1 MGLGELIERARL
13 PCVSQWIN
21 EDIRPIESARR
32 AWTFWTFH
40 NFWLL
45 INCNI
50 ATFLTGSAL
59 IPLGLNWWQAIL
71 AIVVGNVI
79 ATAAIVVSSLAG
91 AYYHIGFPVYSRAVW
106 GMWGSQFAVWNRI
119 FLSLVWFTWV
129 GGQCFELILL
139 SWDPQYATRI
149 PNHMPKST
157 GMTTAEFVS
166 YIIFFVIS
174 LPFLWIQ
181 PHRLQKLFLFSSVV
195 TIAFFVVVLIWA
207 LTTMGEGGFG
217 STMDSST
224 SIPETGGPASV
235 AWLMVYGVMCTI
247 GAIAAGIL
255 NQNDFARLARKPT
268 DAIWGQLIPY
278 GLYSILTSVIG
289 ILVVSATQ
297 KRFDGEAVWNPPTI
311 FVRLLEKDDGA
322 GTRAAV
328 FFAGVALCISQIGS
342 NVPGNALAGGI
353 DLSSVFPRYINIRR
367 GAYITALLSPIVN
380 PWQLVC
386 TAPTFLSV
394 LSSYSVFLAPMTG
407 MMFASYVVVN
417 RRKVKVDDLYQGHS
431 GSIYWYTY
439 GVNFR
444 APIAWAVGVAP
455 CLPGFLGA
463 VNRSVLLPE
472 GMTELFYLNY
482 LYGFLSSAGVYVL
495 LHWLFPAQNV
505 DRFVRTSPSPGE
517 VQQFYSDRWEMALDQ
532 AAQVPSDDEGS
543 GVIHITDMNTKPE
556 PAGSDVNSDDEMP
569 TPTRTPT
576 RSGKARHGDPN
587 AKSPRQLCSVPVP
600 PTLPDTML
608 NGADSAQGR
617 PRKFTIQSQF
627 GRPRQPR
634 SRKNRPCDACRR
646 RKTACVITSEP
657 PSSLAPRRRALLFQV
672 GAHGASPLACL
683 FCKNRGLACKSTP
696 APDEISAQHEG
707 AGESTT
713 GNGASDAELVSSP
726 VMYSSPGV
734 ARRSVSHSSPADT
747 VQSSTGP
754 NAAGE
759 PSLDQQPS
767 ALSAMVH
774 QGLVSQ
780 SEPPPAN
787 DLGQPSSGTSPPIP
801 TTASDLPL
809 HTLEDNFNRTA
820 HSMGPSAEQDTYLLD
835 AFRCLIISEKDEIDA
850 NIIQVYHGGHSADDR
865 PVHFLLLENENPQF
879 TNEAKQAASDGTERL
894 VWPYGERLVRLYF
907 KHVHPIYPVV
917 TKVRFLRQYKAN
929 RMKIPASLRGAIYGL
944 ACVFWDR
951 DPVVTEPCPFQQHQ
965 CIDHAHEALRREHE
979 NPNLFSL
986 QAGLL
991 LHHITPPE
999 VDSVETPSMW
1009 TLTAQTTACAQTM
1022 GLHQDPTCWSIEPWE
1037 KRVRKKLWWA
1047 VYASDCWSAICH
1059 GNPPHISPNSFSTI
1073 PPDMDDIRDDETVP
1087 EDLRYLVEP
1096 EDAVFQASV
1105 GARFLHFINLTI
1117 VLRELLDCTFQVRPN
1132 PSSLTDR
1139 ATQLEILREKFIDWH
1154 GLLPQCLALDSDKGH
1169 DGISNCP
1176 LHLTYYASQ
1185 ALLYRGL
1192 MYPATRE
1199 AKADPESSLRKWFVP
1214 ALGEFQSFVRFF
1226 DAITDEDLRGFWCR
1240 HARSQLILCGNFLIY
1255 LFLLAT
1261 HQQHIEAAY
1270 QLLQEF
1276 HHSLKRLGETTYTPG
1291 RLLLRPVRLRL
1302 DSFFRQAATILRGSE
1317 APLLHT
1323 NGTRQTL

>member
-32 AWTFWTFH
+32 TWTFWTFH

-119 FLSLVWFTWV
+119 FLYGFQTWV

-139 SWDPQYATRI
+139 SWDPQYASRI

-431 GSIYWYTY
+431 GSLYWYTY

-455 CLPGFLGA
+455 CLPGFIGA

-472 GMTELFYLNY
+472 GMAELFYLNY

-495 LHWLFPAQNV
+495 LHWLFPARNV

-517 VQQFYSDRWEMALDQ
+517 VQQFYSDRWELPDR
-532 AAQVPSDDEGS
+532 VG
-543 GVIHITDMNTKPE
+543 E
-556 PAGSDVNSDDEMP
+556 PASPKPRAGHV
-569 TPTRTPT
+569 T
-576 RSGKARHGDPN
+576 GALGCYWRHL
-587 AKSPRQLCSVPVP
+587 AMASHTHLCW
-600 PTLPDTML
+600 
-608 NGADSAQGR
+608 
-617 PRKFTIQSQF
+617 
-627 GRPRQPR
+627 
-634 SRKNRPCDACRR
+634 
-646 RKTACVITSEP
+646 
-657 PSSLAPRRRALLFQV
+657 
-672 GAHGASPLACL
+672 
-683 FCKNRGLACKSTP
+683 GLACKSTP

-707 AGESTT
+707 AGESAT
-713 GNGASDAELVSSP
+713 GNGASDAEHVSSP
-726 VMYSSPGV
+726 AMYSSPGV

-754 NAAGE
+754 SAAGE
-759 PSLDQQPS
+759 PSLDQRPS

-951 DPVVTEPCPFQQHQ
+951 DPAVTEPCPFQQHQ

-1022 GLHQDPTCWSIEPWE
+1022 GLHQDPTRWSIEPWE

-1059 GNPPHISPNSFSTI
+1059 GNPTHISPNSFSTI

-1096 EDAVFQASV
+1096 EDAIFQASV

-1117 VLRELLDCTFQVRPN
+1117 VLREVLDCTFQVRPD

-1139 ATQLEILREKFIDWH
+1139 ATQLETLREKFIDWH
-1154 GLLPQCLALDSDKGH
+1154 GLLPQCLGLDSDKGH

-1176 LHLTYYASQ
+1176 LHLTYYSSQ

-1226 DAITDEDLRGFWCR
+1226 DAITDKDLRGFWCR

-1276 HHSLKRLGETTYTPG
+1276 HHSLKRLGETSYTPG

-1323 NGTRQTL
+1323 NGTGQTL

>member
-32 AWTFWTFH
+32 TWTFWTFH

-59 IPLGLNWWQAIL
+59 IPLGLNWWQAII
-71 AIVVGNVI
+71 AIVVGNMI
-79 ATAAIVVSSLAG
+79 ATAAIVASSLAG

-106 GMWGSQFAVWNRI
+106 GMWGSQFAIWNRI
-119 FLSLVWFTWV
+119 FLSVAIVPRYGFQTWV

-139 SWDPQYATRI
+139 SWDPKYASHI
-149 PNHMPKST
+149 PNHMPEST

-174 LPFLWIQ
+174 LPVVWIQ
-181 PHRLQKLFLFSSVV
+181 PHRLHKLFLFSSVV
-195 TIAFFVVVLIWA
+195 TIVFFVAILIWA
-207 LTTMGEGGFG
+207 LATMGEGGFG
-217 STMDSST
+217 STMASSA
-224 SIPETGGPASV
+224 SIPETGGPGST
-235 AWLMVYGVMCTI
+235 AWLMLYGVMCTI

-255 NQNDFARLARKPT
+255 NQNDFARLARKPM
-268 DAIWGQLIPY
+268 DAVWGQLIPY
-278 GLYSILTSVIG
+278 GVYSILTSIIG

-297 KRFDGEAVWNPPTI
+297 ERFGGEALWNPPAI
-311 FVRLLEKDDGA
+311 FVRLLEKDDSS

-380 PWQLVC
+380 PWQLVSKA
-386 TAPTFLSV
+386 TTFLSV

-417 RRKVKVDDLYQGHS
+417 RRKIKVDDLYQGHG

-439 GVNFR
+439 GVDFR

-455 CLPGFLGA
+455 CLPGFIGA
-463 VNRSVLLPE
+463 VNGSVVLPE
-472 GMTELFYLNY
+472 GMTKLFYLNY
-482 LYGFLSSAGVYVL
+482 LYGFLSSAGVYIL
-495 LHWLFPAQNV
+495 LHWIFPARNV

-517 VQQFYSDRWEMALDQ
+517 VQQFYSDRWEAALDQ
-532 AAQVPSDDEGS
+532 AAQ
-543 GVIHITDMNTKPE
+543 
-556 PAGSDVNSDDEMP
+556 
-569 TPTRTPT
+569 
-576 RSGKARHGDPN
+576 
-587 AKSPRQLCSVPVP
+587 
-600 PTLPDTML
+600 
-608 NGADSAQGR
+608 
-617 PRKFTIQSQF
+617 
-627 GRPRQPR
+627 
-634 SRKNRPCDACRR
+634 
-646 RKTACVITSEP
+646 P
-657 PSSLAPRRRALLFQV
+657 PSSPRAGPNGQPVTLLGVPGCYWRFLAM
-672 GAHGASPLACL
+672 ASHTHLARSPPSANFWDDDEQPSHLTAPPSANTVVAGL
-683 FCKNRGLACKSTP
+683 FCKNRGLSCKSTP
-696 APDEISAQHEG
+696 APDEIPAQHETT
-707 AGESTT
+707 GESVA
-713 GNGASDAELVSSP
+713 GNGASDAELGTSP
-726 VMYSSPGV
+726 AMDPSPGV
-734 ARRSVSHSSPADT
+734 ARRSISHSSPADT
-747 VQSSTGP
+747 VPS
-754 NAAGE
+754 AAGL
-759 PSLDQQPS
+759 SAAGDLDLDEQPS
-767 ALSAMVH
+767 APSAMVH
-774 QGLVSQ
+774 QSLVRQ
-780 SEPPPAN
+780 PGPPA
-787 DLGQPSSGTSPPIP
+787 DGLSQPSYGVSPPVP
-801 TTASDLPL
+801 VASNLPL

-850 NIIQVYHGGHSADDR
+850 NIIQVYPGSQSEDDR
-865 PVHFLLLENENPQF
+865 PVHFLLLENENPEF

-917 TKVRFLRQYKAN
+917 TKTRFLRQYKAN
-929 RMKIPASLRGAIYGL
+929 RMRIPASLRGVIYGL

-951 DPVVTEPCPFQQHQ
+951 DPTVKEPCPFQQHQ

-1009 TLTAQTTACAQTM
+1009 TMTAQTTACAQTM
-1022 GLHQDPTCWSIEPWE
+1022 GLHQDPTHWSIEPWE
-1037 KRVRKKLWWA
+1037 KRARKKLWWA

-1105 GARFLHFINLTI
+1105 GARFLQFINLTI
-1117 VLRELLDCTFQVRPN
+1117 VLREVLDCTFQVRPN

-1139 ATQLEILREKFIDWH
+1139 ATQLVVLRAKFTDWH
-1154 GLLPQCLALDSDKGH
+1154 GLLPQCLTLDFNRSQ

-1214 ALGEFQSFVRFF
+1214 ALGEFQRFVCFF
-1226 DAITDEDLRGFWCR
+1226 NSLTEHDLRGFWCR

-1261 HQQHIEAAY
+1261 DQQHIEAAY

-1276 HHSLKRLGETTYTPG
+1276 HHTLKQLGDTTYKPG

-1317 APLLHT
+1317 APVISLT
-1323 NGTRQTL
+1323 NRSAQTM

>member
-21 EDIRPIESARR
+21 EDIRPIETARR
-32 AWTFWTFH
+32 TWTFWTFH

-59 IPLGLNWWQAIL
+59 IPLGLNWWQAII
-71 AIVVGNVI
+71 AIAVGNVI

-119 FLSLVWFTWV
+119 FLSLVWFVGYGFQTWV

-139 SWDPQYATRI
+139 SWDPKYASRI
-149 PNHMPKST
+149 PNHMPAST

-195 TIAFFVVVLIWA
+195 TIVFFVVVLIWA
-207 LTTMGEGGFG
+207 LATMGEGGFG

-224 SIPETGGPASV
+224 FIPETGGPASV

-255 NQNDFARLARKPT
+255 NQNDFARLARRPM
-268 DAIWGQLIPY
+268 DAVWGQLIPY
-278 GLYSILTSVIG
+278 GVYSILTSVIG

-297 KRFDGEAVWNPPTI
+297 KRFGGEAVWNPPTI
-311 FVRLLEKDDGA
+311 FVRLLEQDDSP

-367 GAYITALLSPIVN
+367 GAYITALLSPLVN

-386 TAPTFLSV
+386 TATTFLSV

-407 MMFASYVVVN
+407 MMFASYVVVS

-431 GSIYWYTY
+431 GSIYWYTH

-455 CLPGFLGA
+455 CLPGFIGA
-463 VNRSVLLPE
+463 VNRSVMLPE
-472 GMTELFYLNY
+472 GMTKLFYLNY
-482 LYGFLSSAGVYVL
+482 LYGFLSSAGVYIL
-495 LHWLFPAQNV
+495 LHWSFPATNV

-517 VQQFYSDRWEMALDQ
+517 VQQFYSDRWEVALDQ
-532 AAQVPSDDEGS
+532 AAQVLADLEAPYERAVAYESDPNLHRIYKDKTS
-543 GVIHITDMNTKPE
+543 RLLIVLIVMVKSTNQ
-556 PAGSDVNSDDEMP
+556 PAKQP
-569 TPTRTPT
+569 TSQPANPNQPL
-576 RSGKARHGDPN
+576 SGKGPSRRPD
-587 AKSPRQLCSVPVP
+587 AKSPRQSELLRAPET
-600 PTLPDTML
+600 PTLPETML
-608 NGADSAQGR
+608 NGADSAQSR

-634 SRKNRPCDACRR
+634 SRKNRPCDACRK

-657 PSSLAPRRRALLFQV
+657 P
-672 GAHGASPLACL
+672 CL
-683 FCKNRGLACKSTP
+683 FCKNRGLVCKSTST
-696 APDEISAQHEG
+696 PDEVPSQHES
-707 AGESTT
+707 AGESVA
-713 GNGASDAELVSSP
+713 GNAASDVELVNSPAMGSSP
-726 VMYSSPGV
+726 SVT
-734 ARRSVSHSSPADT
+734 RRSVSHSSPADT
-747 VQSSTGP
+747 IQSSAGLS
-754 NAAGE
+754 AAGD
-759 PSLDQQPS
+759 SSVTQQPS
-767 ALSAMVH
+767 VPSAMVH
-774 QGLVSQ
+774 QGLVRQ
-780 SEPPPAN
+780 SGPPA
-787 DLGQPSSGTSPPIP
+787 DGLVQSSYDASPPVP
-801 TTASDLPL
+801 VASNLPL

-850 NIIQVYHGGHSADDR
+850 NIIQVYHGGQSADDR
-865 PVHFLLLENENPQF
+865 PVHFLLLENENPGF

-917 TKVRFLRQYKAN
+917 TKARFLRQYKAN
-929 RMKIPASLRGAIYGL
+929 RMRIPASLRGAIYGL

-951 DPVVTEPCPFQQHQ
+951 DPTVTEPCPFQQHQ

-999 VDSVETPSMW
+999 IDSVETPSMW
-1009 TLTAQTTACAQTM
+1009 TMTAQTTACAQTM
-1022 GLHQDPTCWSIEPWE
+1022 GLHQDPTRWSIEPWE

-1059 GNPPHISPNSFSTI
+1059 GNPPHISPDSFSTI

-1105 GARFLHFINLTI
+1105 GARFLQYINLTI
-1117 VLRELLDCTFQVRPN
+1117 VLREVLDCTFQVRPN

-1139 ATQLEILREKFIDWH
+1139 ATKLVILREKFVDWH
-1154 GLLPQCLALDSDKGH
+1154 GLLPRCLAVDSDRSQ
-1169 DGISNCP
+1169 DGISN
-1176 LHLTYYASQ
+1176 Y
-1185 ALLYRGL
+1185 
-1192 MYPATRE
+1192 
-1199 AKADPESSLRKWFVP
+1199 
-1214 ALGEFQSFVRFF
+1214 
-1226 DAITDEDLRGFWCR
+1226 
-1240 HARSQLILCGNFLIY
+1240 ARSQLILCGNFLIY
-1255 LFLLAT
+1255 LFLLAA

-1317 APLLHT
+1317 APVISLT
-1323 NGTRQTL
+1323 NGTGQTL